1 MVCLGLGRYPGLWL
15 SSSILLG
22 FHLLVGTVAALQ
34 EEIPNA
40 TNVLPDSI
48 IVFMV
53 CFFFFPSKEN
63 GVQKGKGKAIDL
75 ALRHLINSCKS
86 FSSSQLICGGEIGS
100 RNAGY

>member
-34 EEIPNA
+34 EELPNA

-48 IVFMV
+48 IAFMV
-53 CFFFFPSKEN
+53 CFN

-75 ALRHLINSCKS
+75 ALRHLVNSCKS